1 MNRYY
6 EPRLKVKVPS
16 NPPKYLVKTFECYTK
31 KMKEKKAIG
40 LFICEDFN
48 AFGCKA
54 DGICRLFA
62 ELTLLTL
69 DVIKERGLLKV

>member
-1 MNRYY
+1 
-6 EPRLKVKVPS
+6 
-16 NPPKYLVKTFECYTK
+16 
-31 KMKEKKAIG
+31 MKEKKAIG